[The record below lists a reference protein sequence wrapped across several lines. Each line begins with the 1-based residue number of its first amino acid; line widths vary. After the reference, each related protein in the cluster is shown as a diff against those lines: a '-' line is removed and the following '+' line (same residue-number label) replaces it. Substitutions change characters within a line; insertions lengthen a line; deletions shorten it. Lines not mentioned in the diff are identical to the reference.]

1 MSPTRVHHINFI
13 VNDLDAATARFEK
26 TLNLEPFDV
35 VDHPIRGARAARAK
49 IGESW
54 LVLVCPYDAE
64 SVPGRYLA
72 EHGEGFF
79 LLSLGV
85 EGLAQTIARLEDDG
99 IECIDSA
106 ARAGILDWQ
115 VADIGPLHG
124 ALMQLTEDGS
134 NDNN

>member
-13 VNDLDAATARFEK
+13 VNDLDVAAARFEK

-35 VDHPIRGARAARAK
+35 VDHPIRGVRAARAK

-72 EHGEGFF
+72 AHGEGFF

-99 IECIDSA
+99 IECIDSS
-106 ARAGILDWQ
+106 ARTGILDWQ
-115 VADIGPLHG
+115 VADIGLVHG

-134 NDNN
+134 NDSN